1 MAHYSAELTPFKASA
16 SQREKCNIA
25 GVSDAIANVS
35 ASSCRDRY
43 ES

>member
-25 GVSDAIANVS
+25 GVSGRDCKRVS
-35 ASSCRDRY
+35 Q
-43 ES
+43 